1 MIISADNMMGSSSG
15 YTFIDDFTSVEC
27 VSANNRPMY
36 TSAPINFTG
45 IPKTE
50 NVIYAVIS
58 QTANAGTFTVGN
70 KYNLISWDKRAYA
83 SAVQTIIIDGSN
95 IVADFSGLSLS
106 LSGNTLTSPGSSEYT
121 NYGLFVIAEK

>member
-1 MIISADNMMGSSSG
+1 MAKAQIILGELGGGSG

-36 TSAPINFTG
+36 TSAQIKFTD

-58 QTANAGTFTVGN
+58 QSAGAGNFTAGN
-70 KYNLISWDKRAYA
+70 KYNLTSWNG
-83 SAVQTIIIDGSN
+83 SAVQTIIIDGSD
-95 IVADFSGLSLS
+95 IVADLSGLSLS
-106 LSGNTLTSPGSSEYT
+106 LSGNTLTSPSSTEYF